1 MVNWLTL
8 LISQP
13 RTSEDSLSTSP
24 VRRSDARARLR
35 TLTND
40 ITSLILDRGLLPGDP
55 MPTEQELMA
64 ELGVG
69 RNSLREAVKV
79 LQALG
84 IIDTR
89 HGFGMFVAD
98 ENLNALHDSLAF
110 RGQMSLRH
118 HGHEANEL
126 VDVRQ
131 ALETGLI
138 GLAIRSVTDEHLAA
152 LEKVVVEMEDHAAR
166 DETFVEQDKAFHRIL
181 FEPLGNQL
189 LTNLLGV
196 FWDVYRTIYDA
207 IDTDLAITQPAKTA
221 QDHRD
226 ILNAVRDHD
235 TETARKLISEHF
247 HGIRAL
253 LASRRNDHEGK
264 TD

>member
-1 MVNWLTL
+1 MSN
-8 LISQP
+8 P
-13 RTSEDSLSTSP
+13 P
-24 VRRSDARARLR
+24 VRRLDARARLR

-40 ITSLILDRGLLPGDP
+40 ITTLILDRGLLPGDP
-55 MPTEQELMA
+55 LPTEQDLMA

-89 HGFGMFVAD
+89 HGFGMFVAQ
-98 ENLNALHDSLAF
+98 ENLNALQDSLAF
-110 RGQMSLRH
+110 RGQLSLRH

-138 GLAIRSVTDEHLAA
+138 GLAIQSVTEDHLQA
-152 LEKVVVEMEDHAAR
+152 LDQVVSEMEERAAR
-166 DETFVEQDKAFHRIL
+166 EERFVEQDKAFHRIL
-181 FEPLGNQL
+181 FEPLDNQL

-207 IDTDLAITQPAKTA
+207 IGTDPEITQPAKTA

-226 ILNAVRDHD
+226 ILNAVRNRDVD
-235 TETARKLISEHF
+235 TARSLISEHF
-247 HGIRAL
+247 HGIRSL
-253 LASRRNDHEGK
+253 LAKRAAEHEEHAN
-264 TD
+264 

>member
-1 MVNWLTL
+1 M
-8 LISQP
+8 
-13 RTSEDSLSTSP
+13 ELSTPRGKQVQLSTTP
-24 VRRSDARARLR
+24 ARRSDARARLR
-35 TLTND
+35 ALTND
-40 ITSLILDRGLLPGDP
+40 ITTLILERGLLPGDP
-55 MPTEQELMA
+55 LPTEQELMA

-69 RNSLREAVKV
+69 RNSLREAIKV

-89 HGFGMFVAD
+89 HGFGMFVAE

-138 GLAIRSVTDEHLAA
+138 GLAIRAVTEEHLDA
-152 LEKVVVEMEDHAAR
+152 LEQCVIAMEERAAR
-166 DETFVEQDKAFHRIL
+166 EESFVEQDKDFHRIL
-181 FEPLGNQL
+181 FEPLENKL

-207 IDTDLAITQPAKTA
+207 IGTDPEITQPAKTA

-226 ILNAVRDHD
+226 ILDAVRSKDVD
-235 TETARKLISEHF
+235 TARELISVHF
-247 HGIRAL
+247 HGIRTL
-253 LASRRNDHEGK
+253 LAQREVSQK
-264 TD
+264 KP

>member
-1 MVNWLTL
+1 MN
-8 LISQP
+8 IP
-13 RTSEDSLSTSP
+13 GP
-24 VRRSDARARLR
+24 RRSDAKARLR
-35 TLTND
+35 ALTTD
-40 ITSLILDRGLLPGDP
+40 ITNLILERDLLPGDP
-55 MPTEQELMA
+55 LPTEQELMA

-79 LQALG
+79 LQALD

-89 HGFGMFVAD
+89 HGFGMFVA
-98 ENLNALHDSLAF
+98 ENNLSALHDSLSF

-118 HGHEANEL
+118 HGHEASEL

-138 GLAIRSVTDEHLAA
+138 GLAIQAVTEEHLVA
-152 LEKVVVEMEDHAAR
+152 LDKCVSAMERCAR
-166 DETFVEQDKAFHRIL
+166 EGEIFVEEDKNFHRIL
-181 FEPLGNQL
+181 FEPLNNRL

-207 IDTDLAITQPAKTA
+207 IGSDAVVTKPVQTA

-226 ILNAVRDHD
+226 ILNAVKAGD
-235 TETARKLISEHF
+235 TLTARNLLSDHF
-247 HGIRAL
+247 HGIRSL
-253 LASRRNDHEGK
+253 LAARNLK
-264 TD
+264 

>member
-1 MVNWLTL
+1 MNFSARLGK
-8 LISQP
+8 QDP
-13 RTSEDSLSTSP
+13 LSTMP
-24 VRRSDARARLR
+24 ARRSDARARLR
-35 TLTND
+35 ALTND
-40 ITSLILDRGLLPGDP
+40 ITALILERGLLPGDP
-55 MPTEQELMA
+55 LPTEQELMA

-69 RNSLREAVKV
+69 RNSLREAIKV

-89 HGFGMFVAD
+89 HGFGMFVAE

-118 HGHEANEL
+118 HGHEASEL

-138 GLAIRSVTDEHLAA
+138 GLAIHAVTDEHLEA
-152 LEKVVVEMEDHAAR
+152 LEQCVIQMEQHAAR
-166 DETFVEQDKAFHRIL
+166 AETFVEQDKAFHRIL

-207 IDTDLAITQPAKTA
+207 IDSDLEITQPAKTA

-226 ILNAVRDHD
+226 ILDAVRGKDV
-235 TETARKLISEHF
+235 ETARQLVSEHF

-253 LASRRNDHEGK
+253 LASREV
-264 TD
+264 

>member
-1 MVNWLTL
+1 M
-8 LISQP
+8 
-13 RTSEDSLSTSP
+13 STPP
-24 VRRSDARARLR
+24 VRRPDARARLR

-40 ITSLILDRGLLPGDP
+40 ITTLILDRGLLPGDP

-84 IIDTR
+84 IVDTR
-89 HGFGMFVAD
+89 HGFGMFVAK
-98 ENLNALHDSLAF
+98 ENLNALQESLAF
-110 RGQMSLRH
+110 RGQLSLRH

-138 GLAIRSVTDEHLAA
+138 GLAIQSVTKEHLQA
-152 LEKVVVEMEDHAAR
+152 LEQVVTEMEAHAER

-181 FEPLGNQL
+181 FEPLENQL

-207 IDTDLAITQPAKTA
+207 VDTDTEITQPAKTA

-226 ILNAVRDHD
+226 ILDAVRSRDVG
-235 TETARKLISEHF
+235 TARSLISEHF
-247 HGIRAL
+247 NGIRAL
-253 LASRRNDHEGK
+253 LAKRASE
-264 TD
+264 

>member
-1 MVNWLTL
+1 M
-8 LISQP
+8 
-13 RTSEDSLSTSP
+13 STTP
-24 VRRSDARARLR
+24 ARRSDARARLR
-35 TLTND
+35 ALTND
-40 ITSLILDRGLLPGDP
+40 ITALILERGLLPGDP
-55 MPTEQELMA
+55 LPTEQDLMA

-69 RNSLREAVKV
+69 RNSLREAIKV

-89 HGFGMFVAD
+89 HGFGMFVAQD
-98 ENLNALHDSLAF
+98 NLNALYDSLAF

-118 HGHEANEL
+118 HGHEASEL

-138 GLAIRSVTDEHLAA
+138 GLAIHAVTEQHLAA
-152 LEKVVVEMEDHAAR
+152 LEQCVSAMEERAAR
-166 DETFVEQDKAFHRIL
+166 GESFIEQDKDFHRIL
-181 FEPLGNQL
+181 FEPLDNRL
-189 LTNLLGV
+189 LSNLLGV

-207 IDTDLAITQPAKTA
+207 IDTDPQITQPVKTA

-226 ILNAVRDHD
+226 ILDAVRKQDI
-235 TETARKLISEHF
+235 TTARALISEHF

-253 LASRRNDHEGK
+253 LATREASGRLARD
-264 TD
+264 

>member
-1 MVNWLTL
+1 MNF
-8 LISQP
+8 SDRRGKQDP
-13 RTSEDSLSTSP
+13 LSTMP
-24 VRRSDARARLR
+24 ARRSDARARLR
-35 TLTND
+35 ALTND
-40 ITSLILDRGLLPGDP
+40 ITALILERGLLPGDP
-55 MPTEQELMA
+55 LPTEQELMA

-69 RNSLREAVKV
+69 RNSLREAIKV

-89 HGFGMFVAD
+89 HGFGMFVAQ

-118 HGHEANEL
+118 HGHEASEL

-138 GLAIRSVTDEHLAA
+138 GLAIRAVTDEHLEA
-152 LEKVVVEMEDHAAR
+152 LEQCVIQMEQHAAR
-166 DETFVEQDKAFHRIL
+166 EETFVEQDKAFHRIL

-207 IDTDLAITQPAKTA
+207 IDSDLEITQPAKTA

-226 ILNAVRDHD
+226 ILDAVRAKDV
-235 TETARKLISEHF
+235 ETARQLISEHF

-253 LASRRNDHEGK
+253 LASREV
-264 TD
+264 